1 MSEEDKTSWNDFAV
15 PLWKKMTSYIEEARN
30 LPEGTIQNYGDSF
43 WESSLI
49 EPEASLIA
57 FDNGLVDKV
66 FTVEELRHWLFEEF
80 PNEDD
85 DVSKL
90 PDSVSIYEYLSTIKS
105 EENDSKN
112 KIAVIHIE
120 GTITTGEATFGIAGS
135 DTIVKNIRKAIKD
148 DNVKALVLRAV
159 SYTHLTLPTR

>member
-1 MSEEDKTSWNDFAV
+1 MKLNQHVFIAGEWKTGPEPFTRNDMSEEDKTSWNDFAV

-66 FTVEELRHWLFEEF
+66 FTCLL
-80 PNEDD
+80 
-85 DVSKL
+85 
-90 PDSVSIYEYLSTIKS
+90 
-105 EENDSKN
+105 
-112 KIAVIHIE
+112 
-120 GTITTGEATFGIAGS
+120 
-135 DTIVKNIRKAIKD
+135 
-148 DNVKALVLRAV
+148 
-159 SYTHLTLPTR
+159 YTSPSPRD